1 MCELQPSASRGTSF
15 VKMETLALLLSAGK
29 PSFAVLQG
37 VCVVAGVCLC
47 VFSCLEVRTKL
58 FLCGSFLS
66 SAQENSRFY
75 LD

>member
-1 MCELQPSASRGTSF
+1 MLASAECLKGNIICENRD
-15 VKMETLALLLSAGK
+15 LALLLSAGK
-29 PSFAVLQG
+29 PSFAALQG
-37 VCVVAGVCLC
+37 VCVVADVWLC